1 MLLLFP
7 VCHKP
12 DHFSH
17 LSPPKVRKFKTH
29 LKSEI
34 EVFVANIFLRVLES
48 PNSPFEQKV
57 LVLEALR
64 ALCADPQMLTQ
75 LFLNYDCDFDA
86 VNLYKDIVH
95 HVTRISAKACA
106 PKSTVGNNN
115 ATKKSVD
122 QELDLSRTG
131 LEVLVVILR
140 SFLKALGLPGG
151 DDVFDESDG
160 SSSLSL
166 LRQSLKIDIGKEDA
180 VADDSTAE
188 RQPSTNNDSDL
199 SLDKSADSGENK
211 FERSFSTGQAS
222 DVAGKIVDAFD
233 KKRTAQQN
241 FEIGRVKFKL
251 SLKDG
256 LNFFIKNDF
265 VECDAKDMARFLYE
279 NSEELDKTQIG
290 EVLGKEIDSA
300 FIKVKAGDEEI
311 DPEKGGN
318 GFFLRILYHYVDR
331 MEFTGLEFDDAI
343 RLFLSGFRLPGEA
356 QKIDRIMEKFAERFT
371 RQNESVFPS
380 PDTAFILGFSVI
392 MLNTDLHN
400 PSIKPERRMT
410 LESFLRNNKGIAD
423 GGDLP
428 EEFLTGI
435 FNRIKEQPFSLKE
448 DDEAREKVSKESS
461 GDMYSLFTFEGPTIF
476 GSSAEEKKRE
486 KYRKEREEMMA
497 ASEQLFKKRPAMDK
511 NYSRKSS
518 QETVD
523 TNKLTDSVSPADV
536 AKPMFD
542 VTWGPLIGTL
552 SQVLESSTN
561 ETSIALCLSGFVY
574 AIRLSSHGGMS
585 LARNTFVNSL
595 AKFTTLGSIKE
606 MKSKNIECIR
616 TLLSIAIIDGE
627 YLGES
632 WSPILQC
639 ISQLGRLHLFAS
651 GLDSEDQFLQTES
664 NQLTKISEATREME
678 ENNGKAVLAAVNE
691 VLIDKVFSSSVTLSA
706 RGVVSFIEQLI
717 AVSEAEISGDTKKGI
732 SGFSGV
738 NTPGTNQ
745 GKGAG
750 SAHGMDGPRIF
761 SMQRLVEVADYN
773 MNIRPRLTW
782 SQIWENMGNHF
793 AKVGCNENAMVSM
806 FAIDALRQ
814 LSFKFLEKPEL
825 TDFNF
830 QRLFLKPFLL
840 IMKSPVSRED
850 VRELVLRCVDNI
862 IRTLAHNLRSGW
874 KIFFSILTL
883 SSSDPSV
890 KINTLG
896 LAILQRLLDE
906 HLDDLCPS
914 SNTDGP
920 VTDNGDDQAEAT
932 LSSTERS
939 IRNANAEDFV
949 GLCRASL
956 SFVQVEES
964 EKPLPI
970 GLSMR
975 ALCHTA
981 CYADLIA
988 DKKVMPPVSGYQ
1000 HSDPM
1005 AAGFTY
1011 EGLSD
1016 EESLEMAI
1024 WRPLLDGLAAG
1035 MCSSA
1040 SSISGGV
1047 GCLVQR
1053 GSAMAMRAI
1062 LLRHGKVFSVTQWSA
1077 ILNYVILPAVQIG
1090 AESDS
1095 SPVTKISSESPSV
1108 SSLDFVGEPLPLPP
1122 MPDDEGLQ
1130 KFASMTQSDE
1140 TSPSRPLGTAELL
1153 VEASFADL
1161 RHGGDGDLSKAYSLK
1176 KKDSEKRIVHL
1187 QPFPNSWIATTA
1199 PIALGMLSDLIYTKF
1214 LGLGDNGREVLWP
1227 LVSSQLVRWSIG
1239 APQEK
1244 VQLQTEEGDGYN
1256 DDGLMVDVE
1265 DWQPCEALVRI
1276 GCKEWSRVF
1285 RRVLDSV
1292 PELETTEAQAWLR
1305 SLSTSLSDT
1314 LIKNIELEENI
1325 REDIVESKLATL
1337 GIKNDTP
1344 KRSDSIRDG
1353 STSPNNG
1360 NYLGM
1365 LPILKTRCIGSHC
1378 LQQYLS
1384 TFIDK
1389 FATFTSKEDIS
1400 RLLDTLRQSRVACS
1414 NARKDED
1421 LAHAFQESFFN
1432 QFGES
1437 NGVEEVE
1444 AALQGTSGGSGHRG
1458 SSQIFFLTQEASATK
1473 SSILLLSLLY
1483 CRRAPE
1489 EEERKSDYWDAEAFA
1504 EPLLMERINDVLTEF
1519 LSSEEKDGVLI
1530 DPNVWRSASESGG
1543 QVAYFCTSFAGVVVD
1558 ILELILSLDEDKF
1571 NRHKASLFP
1580 VLCSLVRVQSGEIR
1594 HLVSDIFRK
1603 QIGPMIQVPDSEQR
1617 LIRE

>member
-1 MLLLFP
+1 M
-7 VCHKP
+7 
-12 DHFSH
+12 
-17 LSPPKVRKFKTH
+17 
-29 LKSEI
+29 
-34 EVFVANIFLRVLES
+34 ANIFLRVLES

-106 PKSTVGNNN
+106 PKNPKNNVGS
-115 ATKKSVD
+115 ASAMKKIAD
-122 QELDLSRTG
+122 QEMDLSRTG

-140 SFLKALGLPGG
+140 SFLKSLGLPGG
-151 DDVFDESDG
+151 DDVFDEDG

-166 LRQSLKIDIGKEDA
+166 LRQSLKIDIGEDA
-180 VADDSTAE
+180 AANGGIVE
-188 RQPSTNNDSDL
+188 RKQSSNDSDL
-199 SLDKSADSGENK
+199 SLDKSTDSGENQLK
-211 FERSFSTGQAS
+211 NTLSDGQS
-222 DVAGKIVDAFD
+222 SSGVAGKIVDAFD

-265 VECDAKDMARFLYE
+265 VECDAKDMARFLLE
-279 NSEELDKTQIG
+279 NHEELDKTQIG
-290 EVLGKEIDSA
+290 EVLGREIDSA
-300 FIKVKAGDEEI
+300 FIKVKEGEEEI
-311 DPEKGGN
+311 DSEKGGK
-318 GFFLRILYHYVDR
+318 GFYLRVLSHYVDR
-331 MEFTGLEFDDAI
+331 MEFTDIMFDDAI

-356 QKIDRIMEKFAERFT
+356 QKIDRIMEKFAERYT
-371 RQNESVFPS
+371 RQNESVFPN

-410 LESFLRNNKGIAD
+410 IESFLRNNKGIAD

-435 FNRIKEQPFSLKE
+435 FNRIKVNPFSLKE
-448 DDEAREKVSKESS
+448 DDEAREKVSKDSTM
-461 GDMYSLFTFEGPTIF
+461 DSLFVF
-476 GSSAEEKKRE
+476 SSAEEMKKE

-497 ASEQLFKKRPAMDK
+497 ASEQLFKKRPVDSK
-511 NYSRKSS
+511 YGGRKPS
-518 QETVD
+518 QES
-523 TNKLTDSVSPADV
+523 NRSELTDSVSPADV

-552 SQVLESSTN
+552 SQVLEASTN

-574 AIRLSSHGGMS
+574 AIRLSSQSGMS

-606 MKSKNIECIR
+606 MKRKNIECIR

-651 GLDSEDQFLQTES
+651 GLDSEDQFLQADS
-664 NQLTKISEATREME
+664 PQLTKISETAREME

-706 RGVVSFIEQLI
+706 HGVVSFIEQLI
-717 AVSEAEISGDTKKGI
+717 VVSEAEISGDTKRGI
-732 SGFSGV
+732 SGFSGSSA
-738 NTPGTNQ
+738 NSSQPKT
-745 GKGAG
+745 AG

-782 SQIWENMGNHF
+782 SQIWETMGTHF

-840 IMKSPVSRED
+840 IMKSPGSRED

-874 KIFFSILTL
+874 KIFFSVLTL
-883 SSSDPSV
+883 SSSDSSV
-890 KINTLG
+890 KIKTLG

-914 SNTDGP
+914 GNTDGP
-920 VTDNGDDQAEAT
+920 VTDNGEDQAEET

-939 IRNANAEDFV
+939 VRNANAEDFV

-964 EKPLPI
+964 ENPLPI

-988 DKKVMPPVSGYQ
+988 DKKILPPVSGHQ
-1000 HSDPM
+1000 CNDLM

-1035 MCSSA
+1035 LCSSA

-1053 GSAMAMRAI
+1053 GSAMALRAI
-1062 LLRHGKVFSVTQWSA
+1062 LLRHGKAFSVTQWEA
-1077 ILNYVILPAVQIG
+1077 ILNNVILPAVQIG
-1090 AESDS
+1090 VESDS

-1122 MPDDEGLQ
+1122 PQDDEGLQ
-1130 KFASMTQSDE
+1130 KFAAMAQSDE
-1140 TSPSRPLGTAELL
+1140 SLPSRPLGTAELL

-1176 KKDSEKRIVHL
+1176 KKDAEKRIVHL
-1187 QPFPNSWIATTA
+1187 QPFPDSWIATTA
-1199 PIALGMLSDLIYTKF
+1199 PIALGLLSDLMSTKF
-1214 LGLGDNGREVLWP
+1214 LALGKNAREVLWP
-1227 LVSSQLVRWSIG
+1227 LVVKQLVRWSIG
-1239 APQEK
+1239 APQEE
-1244 VQLQTEEGDGYN
+1244 VQLVTELDGEN
-1256 DDGLMVDVE
+1256 NSGNSAALIVDVE
-1265 DWQPCEALVRI
+1265 EWQPCEAIVRI

-1285 RRVLDSV
+1285 HRVLDTV
-1292 PELETTEAQAWLR
+1292 PGLHMTESHAWL
-1305 SLSTSLSDT
+1305 SVLSTSLNET
-1314 LIKNIELEENI
+1314 LVKNIELEDKI
-1325 REDIVESKLATL
+1325 REEIVESKLSKL
-1337 GIKNDTP
+1337 GIQSETP
-1344 KRSDSIRDG
+1344 TKRRDS
-1353 STSPNNG
+1353 NA

-1365 LPILKTRCIGSHC
+1365 LPILKTRCIASHC

-1384 TFIDK
+1384 TFVDRL
-1389 FATFTSKEDIS
+1389 AVLTTEEDITH
-1400 RLLDTLRQSRVACS
+1400 LLDTLGQSRVAS
-1414 NARKDED
+1414 RNSRKNED
-1421 LAHAFQESFFN
+1421 LAHAFQEAFFY
-1432 QFGES
+1432 QWGEGD
-1437 NGVEEVE
+1437 GVEEVE

-1458 SSQIFFLTQEASATK
+1458 SAQIFFLTQEASATK
-1473 SSILLLSLLY
+1473 SVILLLSTLY
-1483 CRRAPE
+1483 SRRPTDDNSEA
-1489 EEERKSDYWDAEAFA
+1489 KIDWDAEVFA
-1504 EPLLMERINDVLTEF
+1504 EPLLIERIMDVLNEF
-1519 LSSEEKDGVLI
+1519 LSSEEGDGPLI

-1558 ILELILSLDEDKF
+1558 ILELILNLDADKF
-1571 NRHKASLFP
+1571 NQHKASLFP

-1594 HLVSDIFRK
+1594 HLVSDIFHK
-1603 QIGPMIQVPDSEQR
+1603 QIGPMIEVPDSEQR
-1617 LIRE
+1617 SI